1 MYATKNE
8 VIREFKSSVFPYK
21 DGFRTEPKFE
31 ESIAGRT
38 KLRKQ
43 KSDEQPDTT
52 DMTESESEE
61 IAAQRRN
68 QPGQELKILTLSQMF
83 RRLPISLA

>member
-8 VIREFKSSVFPYK
+8 VIRAFKSSVFPYK
-21 DGFRTEPKFE
+21 DGFRTEPTFK
-31 ESIAGRT
+31 ESIAERT

-52 DMTESESEE
+52 DMIESESEE

-68 QPGQELKILTLSQMF
+68 
-83 RRLPISLA
+83 